1 MSRLRER
8 KRDEIREDGAVIEV
22 EEEEEEEERQEE
34 GFDLRKRGRTQKRG
48 KEGKDYVRE

>member
-1 MSRLRER
+1 MREGR
-8 KRDEIREDGAVIEV
+8 IGLVVEV
-22 EEEEEEEERQEE
+22 EEEEEIGK